1 MPRPETSS
9 PSEKEEATACENPV
23 SVPESLQEEHCGQHE
38 RPGLYSRARDAAA
51 RYLELRGYEILDRDW
66 PCDDGVID
74 IVCWDGETLVFA
86 EVQAEIGQF
95 PDDGCIAHRRAQFE
109 AMALSYLGENEYIDV
124 PVRFDVLSLATVG
137 RDRAFLKH
145 WVNALGAM

>member
-1 MPRPETSS
+1 MTMATLEKDAAKLEEPIRGHEEPCEAGYGQDAV
-9 PSEKEEATACENPV
+9 PS
-23 SVPESLQEEHCGQHE
+23 
-38 RPGLYSRARDAAA
+38 LYSRARDAAA
-51 RYLELRGYEILDRDW
+51 RYLELRGYEVLDRDW

-109 AMALSYLGENEYIDV
+109 AMALAYLGENEYIDI

>member
-1 MPRPETSS
+1 MTAATL
-9 PSEKEEATACENPV
+9 EKDTTKLEEPIKGHEEPCEARYEQDA
-23 SVPESLQEEHCGQHE
+23 VPNLH
-38 RPGLYSRARDAAA
+38 SRARDAAA

-66 PCDDGVID
+66 PCDEGVID

-95 PDDGCIAHRRAQFE
+95 PDDGCIAYKRAQFE
-109 AMALSYLGENEYIDV
+109 AMALAYLGENEYIDI

-145 WVNALGAM
+145 WVNALGTM